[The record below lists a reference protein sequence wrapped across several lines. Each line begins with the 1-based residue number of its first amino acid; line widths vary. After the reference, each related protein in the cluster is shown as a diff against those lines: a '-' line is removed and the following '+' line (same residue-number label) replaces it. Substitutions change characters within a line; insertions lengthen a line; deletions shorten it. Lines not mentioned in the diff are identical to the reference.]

1 MQMMK
6 FIGKPYAGKPHVRID
21 EGAGEAFCLLALLYC
36 SEILRKVGQVQN
48 PSAVVFKI
56 FQ

>member
-36 SEILRKVGQVQN
+36 SKDVIGVN
-48 PSAVVFKI
+48 PFNQCHLVRHEACV
-56 FQ
+56 